1 MVVFDKLL
9 KPLDYIRIKHAE
21 KAWFDVMLP
30 AILAVVC
37 VAIMYFLPIPVAFIG
52 SESVIS
58 LVNGILQILSGFYIA
73 SMAAV
78 ATFQKEGM
86 DGQMEGVPP
95 KLKIIKKN
103 RITTKSLTR
112 REFLTY
118 LFGYLAFMS
127 ILMYFAGGFIQLAS
141 GNISMLAA
149 HITPWFKYVL
159 VTLYMFVIFNIL
171 CTTILGMHF
180 MIDKI
185 HRPANK
191 VINNKEK
198 EEKTH

>member
-1 MVVFDKLL
+1 MIVFDKLF

-21 KAWFDVMLP
+21 KLWFDAVLP
-30 AILAVVC
+30 AILAIVC
-37 VAIMYFLPIPVAFIG
+37 AACLYALPKPVALIG
-52 SESVIS
+52 KDGIIS

-86 DGQMEGVPP
+86 DDKMEGIPP
-95 KLKIIKKN
+95 KIKVKK
-103 RITTKSLTR
+103 RGKKVDKLLSR

-127 ILMYFAGGFIQLAS
+127 ILMYFVGGFVQLTS
-141 GNISMLAA
+141 GNIAILTAGMAA
-149 HITPWFKYVL
+149 WFKYVF
-159 VTLYMFVIFNIL
+159 VALYMFAVFNIL

-185 HRPANK
+185 HRPKQKLIDKN
-191 VINNKEK
+191 
-198 EEKTH
+198 EE

>member
-1 MVVFDKLL
+1 MIVFDKLL

-30 AILAVVC
+30 IILAVMC
-37 VAIMYFLPIPVAFIG
+37 VAILYILPIPIAFVG
-52 SESVIS
+52 NNSVIS

-86 DGQMEGVPP
+86 DNQMEGVPP
-95 KLKIIKKN
+95 KLKLKKKN
-103 RITTKSLTR
+103 KETIKSLTR

-127 ILMYFAGGFIQLAS
+127 IFMYFLGGFIQLAS

-149 HITPWFKYVL
+149 HIAPWFKYML
-159 VTLYMFVIFNIL
+159 VAVYMFIVFNIL

-185 HRPANK
+185 HRPANRI
-191 VINNKEK
+191 INNKK
-198 EEKTH
+198 